1 MLIHDLFKKETIA
14 QSVGIVLFFKI
25 IERIIQ
31 VGRGIVFARFLGPSN
46 YGVYTLA
53 FFFIPLAAAVA
64 RLGIPSCFS
73 RYVPQYEKKGELR
86 NFFKKTFLLIA
97 VVSAT
102 MTLIC
107 FFNARNISSMIYG
120 SSVYYKII
128 IICSLSLLPYGI
140 FEGLRASF
148 SGLRVFKLTSIIIF
162 SQFFIFT
169 ALGITLVIFYFKA
182 EPVLL
187 SYLISL
193 IIVVLFF
200 GLVFQKYLQKLNSQ
214 SLEIKENNFY
224 GKIIKF
230 SIFFVISPIIFTLF
244 NYTDR
249 WMLSLLTDLSG
260 VGVYSVA
267 SNVSG
272 IIFMFGAV
280 VGSVLVPNLS
290 NMWEQGEKDK
300 VMYMLNFAIKIN
312 TLFLLS
318 GAVLLFL
325 FKKQVISILYGSEY
339 MTSLPIIGIL
349 LIFWLCSSIFWTVRI
364 YAQLIEKTY
373 IPVICCSI
381 GLISNILLNYVLIP
395 RLGLIGAAVASTS
408 SFAIILIIMFVL
420 FRKEGLEVK
429 TNTILVCILPLVF
442 VLNSIHIFFFF
453 LILFGIIFGTNLI
466 LSKDEK
472 NTLYSQ
478 VKRAV
483 SKFREKKNYLCP

>member
-1 MLIHDLFKKETIA
+1 MLIHNLFTKETIA

-25 IERIIQ
+25 LERIIQ
-31 VGRGIVFARFLGPSN
+31 VGRGIVFARILGPNN
-46 YGVYTLA
+46 YGVLSLA

-97 VVSAT
+97 VASAM

-120 SSVYYKII
+120 SSVYYKVI

-169 ALGITLVIFYFKA
+169 VLGIILVIFYSRV
-182 EPVLL
+182 EPVIL

-193 IIVVLFF
+193 IMVIIFF
-200 GLVFQKYLQKLNSQ
+200 SLIFLKYLQKLNSQ

-230 SIFFVISPIIFTLF
+230 SIFFVIYPIIFTLF

-249 WMLSLLTDLSG
+249 WMLSRLTDLSA
-260 VGVYSVA
+260 VGIYSVA

-272 IIFMFGAV
+272 IIFMFGVV

-290 NMWEQGEKDK
+290 NIWEQGEKDK
-300 VMYMLNFAIKIN
+300 AMYMLNFAIKIN

-318 GAVLLFL
+318 GAAILFL
-325 FKKQVISILYGSEY
+325 FKKQIISILYGSDY
-339 MTSLPIIGIL
+339 IKCLPIIGIL
-349 LIFWLCSSIFWTVRI
+349 LIFWLCSSIFWTLGP

-373 IPVICCSI
+373 ILVICCSI
-381 GLISNILLNYVLIP
+381 GLVSNIFLNYVLIP
-395 RLGLIGAAVASTS
+395 RFGLIGAAVASAS
-408 SFAIILIIMFVL
+408 SFVVILMIMFVL
-420 FRKEGLEVK
+420 FRREGLELK
-429 TNTILVCILPLVF
+429 TNTILVCILPLMF

-453 LILFGIIFGTNLI
+453 LMLFGIIFGTNLI

-483 SKFREKKNYLCP
+483 SKLRAKEL